1 MRADLLL
8 VQAGLAESREKAQAL
23 IMAGLV
29 YSPNGKVLKPG
40 TPIPFD
46 TDLDVRG
53 KLPYVGRGGLKLEHA
68 LSRFKIDVTD
78 RVVLDVGAST
88 GGFTDCLLQRGARR
102 VFSLD
107 VAHGQLDYRIRQD
120 PRVVVIER
128 VNARYPFTLGTPG
141 ASSGGIDSSPPHEG
155 PVDLATID
163 VAFISATKVI
173 PSVAR
178 HVKDGGHLIVLI
190 KPQFEAERS
199 EIGRGGIIKDPRIH
213 SLVLARAVRWV
224 VEAGFRLR
232 DLVPS
237 PILGASG
244 NREFFFLL
252 ENTRPEG

>member
-1 MRADLLL
+1 M
-8 VQAGLAESREKAQAL
+8 
-23 IMAGLV
+23 
-29 YSPNGKVLKPG
+29 LKPG
-40 TPIPFD
+40 TSVPVD
-46 TDLDVRG
+46 TALEVRG

-68 LSRFKIDVTD
+68 LSEFKIDVKD
-78 RVVLDVGAST
+78 QVVLDVGAST

-107 VAHGQLDYRIRQD
+107 VAHGQLDYRMRQD

-128 VNARYPFTLGTPG
+128 VNARYPFTLSIPG
-141 ASSGGIDSSPPHEG
+141 ANPGDINSSLQDEGI
-155 PVDLATID
+155 VDLATID

-173 PSVAR
+173 PSVAQ
-178 HVKDGGHLIVLI
+178 HVKNGGQLIVLI

-199 EIGRGGIIKDPRIH
+199 EIGRGGIIKDPRVH

-252 ENTRPEG
+252 ENTRSDV